1 MPALLSNRILLVWL
15 VLVGATCVS
24 WFLGADHGLDS
35 HTAVTAAVLVVAFV
49 KVRLVGLHFMELHRA
64 PQPLRGLFE
73 GYVIV
78 VLATLLV
85 LYNVL

>member
-1 MPALLSNRILLVWL
+1 MPAIPGSRILLVWG

-24 WFLGADHGLDS
+24 WFLGADHGIDNHAL
-35 HTAVTAAVLVVAFV
+35 VTAAVLAVAFV
-49 KVRLVGLHFMELHRA
+49 KLRLVGMHFMELDRA
-64 PQPLRGLFE
+64 RQPLRGLFE

-78 VLATLLV
+78 VLGALLV